1 MRPFS
6 KAPKMVQIVLV
17 LLLLE
22 ALALAAVF
30 LALLLELFSG
40 QFQSIFAQV
49 FLVVISGAAV
59 LWVLHFSR
67 GLLNKKRWAR
77 SAAFFWQLLQAVV
90 GAGAMAETGS
100 SQLIGALLVIVSGI
114 TLVLLFNKNVVADTN
129 EATDGD
135 LTN

>member
-40 QFQSIFAQV
+40 QFQSIFAEV

-67 GLLNKKRWAR
+67 GILNKKRWAR

-100 SQLIGALLVIVSGI
+100 SQLIGALLVLVSGI

>member
-30 LALLLELFSG
+30 LTLLLELFSG
-40 QFQSIFAQV
+40 QFQSIFAEV

-67 GLLNKKRWAR
+67 GILNKKRWAR

-90 GAGAMAETGS
+90 GAGAMAETGF
-100 SQLIGALLVIVSGI
+100 SQVIGALLVIVSGI
-114 TLVLLFNKNVVADTN
+114 TLVLLFNKNVVAETN

>member
-67 GLLNKKRWAR
+67 GILNKKRWAR

>member
-6 KAPKMVQIVLV
+6 KAPKTVQIVLV

-22 ALALAAVF
+22 ALALAGVF
-30 LALLLELFSG
+30 FSLLLELLSG
-40 QFQSIFAQV
+40 QFQSIFAEV
-49 FLVVISGAAV
+49 FLVVISGAAT

-100 SQLIGALLVIVSGI
+100 SQVIGALLVIISGI
-114 TLVLLFNKNVVADTN
+114 TLVLLFNKTVVTDTN